1 MKKNIK
7 WICAIAIALA
17 LLLCMGFVRQMP
29 STGADA
35 VAIEVVAAGDGHEYV
50 VASVDNRS
58 LMNHSGG
65 CGVSI
70 VHAYGCSKCKRDKQE
85 SQK

>member
-17 LLLCMGFVRQMP
+17 LLLCTGFVRQMP
-29 STGADA
+29 STEADA

-50 VASVDNRS
+50 VAFVNNRVI
-58 LMNHSGG
+58 LKQCGG

-70 VHAYGCSKCKRDKQE
+70 THAVGCKACKNKKEQE
-85 SQK
+85 